1 MKFGVREVT
10 DIVFRA
16 KYDNQQV
23 GETTYVANY
32 PVLFIDSAKMTS
44 LENAVST
51 VYAQGG
57 RGNPRLLAWDG
68 DRTAT
73 FKFED
78 SLISNDG
85 LAVLT
90 GSNVVKFTNQKFRQ
104 QYAGTGTS
112 TVAQFIAKATLGIPA
127 GSTLSTAAGLTP
139 TLVTL
144 DSSGDII
151 GVTTTNSFISA
162 AGITVTPTATGPFLV
177 DFYVEAESRQLQVE
191 AGKFAGYYYIE
202 ANTLFRDTQGVDHPA
217 QITIPKGK
225 IKSNFTLTMSPT
237 GDPSTFAFEIDALPD
252 TTYAVTNKKVLYTLD
267 IGSLN
272 TASDNIV

>member
-16 KYDNQQV
+16 KYADQQV
-23 GETTYVANY
+23 GTTTYPKDY
-32 PVLFIDSAKMTS
+32 PVLLIDSAKMSS

-68 DRTAT
+68 DRTAI

-78 SLISNDG
+78 SLITNDG

-90 GSNVVKFTNQKFRQ
+90 GSNVVSSSTQKIRQ
-104 QYAGTGTS
+104 QISFRASATGNQNFTGAALGLP
-112 TVAQFIAKATLGIPA
+112 TGATLHTTI
-127 GSTLSTAAGLTP
+127 TP
-139 TLVTL
+139 TLISL
-144 DSSGDII
+144 DSSGDIT
-151 GVTTTNSFISA
+151 GVTTTGVSISLA
-162 AGITVTPTATGPFLV
+162 NGITVAVTTGIDYII
-177 DFYVEAESRQLQVE
+177 DFYCAADAKQLQVE

-202 ANTLFRDTQGVDHPA
+202 ANTLFRDSNGVDHPA
-217 QITIPKGK
+217 QISIPKGK

-252 TTYAVTNKKVLYTLD
+252 NTYSVTDKKVLYTLD
-267 IGSLN
+267 IGALN
-272 TASDNIV
+272 TAFNDIV

>member
-16 KYDNQQV
+16 KYADQQV
-23 GETTYVANY
+23 GSTTYPKDY
-32 PVLFIDSAKMTS
+32 PVLFIDSAKMSS
-44 LENAVST
+44 LENTVAT

-78 SLISNDG
+78 SLITNDG

-90 GSNVVKFTNQKFRQ
+90 GSNVISSSAQRVRQ
-104 QYAGTGTS
+104 QISFRAAATGNQNFNGAALGLPTG
-112 TVAQFIAKATLGIPA
+112 ATLVTSI
-127 GSTLSTAAGLTP
+127 TP
-139 TLVTL
+139 TLITL
-144 DSSGDII
+144 DNSGDIN
-151 GVTTTNSFISA
+151 GVTTTGVSISA
-162 AGITVTPTATGPFLV
+162 ANGITVAVTTGLDYII
-177 DFYVEAESRQLQVE
+177 DFYASGQGSQLQVE

-202 ANTLFRDTQGVDHPA
+202 ANSLFRDSNGVDHPS

-237 GDPSTFAFEIDALPD
+237 GDPSTFSFEVDALPD
-252 TTYAVTNKKVLYTLD
+252 TTYGVTDKKVLYTLD
-267 IGSLN
+267 IGGLG
-272 TASDNIV
+272 TAFNDIV